1 MPVVP
6 GAVELDADTVRQR
19 DEGVHDDDALADLV
33 HRPDQRPGIVR
44 RQVIEQARADDDV
57 EHAVLGDRQV
67 ANVVLVE
74 HGAAEA
80 ERVTREVAL
89 GDARGAAFDA
99 DDLAAVRGELEG
111 VVPLEAGQV
120 QDPALRQ
127 RLADDVAA
135 DLQDAL
141 EAVIDRGLARVGAA
155 GQLDRHRRPG
165 TVLIDDV
172 LEVTFQILHWRS
184 FHGHANA
191 ACAIDH
197 SRSAASRRYRQGR
210 CQLDLL
216 EADHRADVVDS
227 RHLHQA
233 VGEEVAERLEVRGRR
248 PSAGSRPRPR
258 RCSTR
263 GSAGRRG
270 SRPRSRAPGRSRRR
284 RC

>member
-1 MPVVP
+1 MRGFAPSGMSTCGCRSVASDVSTASRSALHRDVGLPVAQVAGHRRRQGLERRRVAGAREQVEERRLGEPEAALVVERRPQLLRLRLATVVGVVLAVDVPVVP
-6 GAVELDADTVRQR
+6 APSSSTLTRSDKATKVSMTTMPSQT
-19 DEGVHDDDALADLV
+19 LV

-99 DDLAAVRGELEG
+99 DDLAAVSGELEG

-120 QDPALRQ
+120 QNPALRQ

-135 DLQDAL
+135 DLQDSL

-165 TVLIDDV
+165 TVLD
-172 LEVTFQILHWRS
+172 R
-184 FHGHANA
+184 
-191 ACAIDH
+191 
-197 SRSAASRRYRQGR
+197 
-210 CQLDLL
+210 
-216 EADHRADVVDS
+216 
-227 RHLHQA
+227 
-233 VGEEVAERLEVRGRR
+233 RR
-248 PSAGSRPRPR
+248 P
-258 RCSTR
+258 
-263 GSAGRRG
+263 
-270 SRPRSRAPGRSRRR
+270 
-284 RC
+284 